1 MKRDNKLKYYKTFF
15 ESTWEGIRS
24 IVNIRNS
31 SKMDIM
37 IVNSK
42 GKKVTDPKKI
52 AKLFNDHY
60 ANLVLI

>member
-1 MKRDNKLKYYKTFF
+1 
-15 ESTWEGIRS
+15 
-24 IVNIRNS
+24 
-31 SKMDIM
+31 M

-60 ANLVLI
+60 ANVGPNIDKKIPNHLKSLMITSGTYNKTYP

>member
-1 MKRDNKLKYYKTFF
+1 
-15 ESTWEGIRS
+15 
-24 IVNIRNS
+24 
-31 SKMDIM
+31 M

-60 ANLVLI
+60 ANVGPNIDK